1 MQIKYGNKSVLVF
14 SFTDKDFG
22 LPVSDLASAIA
33 IKFQMKDTQTGT
45 AIISKDLTSGID
57 RNIPTTG
64 DITVTILPADFTAAV
79 TIGKKYT
86 AIQIEYSATDIREID
101 LRYNDITFNQIEITQ
116 DIIQ

>member
-14 SFTDKDFG
+14 SLTNKDTG

-33 IKFQMKDTQTGT
+33 IKFQMKDTQTGV
-45 AIISKDLTSGID
+45 AIISKYLTSGVE
-57 RNIPTTG
+57 RNVPITG

-79 TIGKKYT
+79 TVGKKYA
-86 AIQIEYSATDIREID
+86 AIQIEYSAIDIREID
-101 LRYNDITFNQIEITQ
+101 LRYSDITFDQIEIVQ